1 MTHLLAPV
9 ASPSQSRPRP
19 AAHPTLRAGD
29 EQFPLTPGVHALG
42 GRAPDAVP
50 LAALQSQPRA
60 ATLIVSPEGATV
72 LQRTTASVVVRVD
85 GEPIGIAPLE
95 LKTGTRIEFGDCRL
109 WFETEASST
118 ASAARTT
125 SEQPAAGTT
134 TAAGRVLPLNGAAGA
149 RPSFVARN
157 PATTDAE
164 RTTDAAL
171 VAVRTGTRHPL
182 PMRRISI
189 GRDDSCDV
197 IVRGNSVSRR
207 HATIAPVS
215 GGFLLRDES
224 ANGTMVNGIRIV
236 GTYLLAN
243 GDVVR
248 VQDEEL
254 RVELDAS
261 APAPIVRGDKT
272 TQLDLSHITRGV
284 TEEQARAAAVRPV
297 TATLEIVR
305 GPFTGASFQVD
316 RAVCSIGRADDNDIR
331 IHDDTVSLSHATLL
345 RKAGIW
351 FVVDLRSMNGTYVD
365 GSRVSGE
372 RELHPG
378 ACVRLG
384 AVELVFRAIASV
396 ERPPEEA
403 PRTGLWA
410 KLKGLLRIVM
420 PPVE

>member
-1 MTHLLAPV
+1 MSHLLAPV
-9 ASPSQSRPRP
+9 APPRRTTP
-19 AAHPTLRAGD
+19 RAQPTLRAG
-29 EQFPLTPGVHALG
+29 EQLCTLLPGVHALG

-50 LAALQSQPRA
+50 LPGLQSQPRA
-60 ATLIVSPEGATV
+60 ATLTVSAEGATV
-72 LQRTTASVVVRVD
+72 LQRTTASVVVRLD
-85 GEPIGIAPLE
+85 GEPIGIAPIE
-95 LKTGTRIEFGDCRL
+95 LRQGARIEFGDCRL
-109 WFETEASST
+109 WFDADGSNAESSGST
-118 ASAARTT
+118 
-125 SEQPAAGTT
+125 
-134 TAAGRVLPLNGAAGA
+134 
-149 RPSFVARN
+149 RPSVAAWAPRN
-157 PATTDAE
+157 PLAE
-164 RTTDAAL
+164 PVTDAAL
-171 VAVRTGTRHPL
+171 VEVRTGARHPL

-189 GRDDSCDV
+189 GRDDSCEV
-197 IVRGNSVSRR
+197 IVRGNAVSRR
-207 HATIAPVS
+207 HATIAPVA

-284 TEEQARAAAVRPV
+284 TEEQARAAAARPV
-297 TATLEIVR
+297 TASLEIVR

-316 RAVCSIGRADDNDIR
+316 RAVCSIGRADDNDVR

-345 RKAGIW
+345 RKAGVW

-384 AVELVFRAIASV
+384 AVELLFRAIDSR
-396 ERPPEEA
+396 ERKTEEA
-403 PRTGLWA
+403 PRTGFWA
-410 KLKGLLRIVM
+410 KLKSLLRIVT

>member
-1 MTHLLAPV
+1 MSPLLAPV
-9 ASPSQSRPRP
+9 APRTSPTLRPL
-19 AAHPTLRAGD
+19 LRAGD
-29 EQFPLTPGVHALG
+29 QQCSLLPGVHALG

-50 LAALQSQPRA
+50 LPGLQSQPRA
-60 ATLIVSPEGATV
+60 ATLTVSAEGATV
-72 LQRTTASVVVRVD
+72 LQRTTASVVVRLD
-85 GEPIGIAPLE
+85 GEPIGIAPIE
-95 LKTGTRIEFGDCRL
+95 LRVGARIEFGDCRV
-109 WFETEASST
+109 WFVADGSSDE
-118 ASAARTT
+118 SADST
-125 SEQPAAGTT
+125 
-134 TAAGRVLPLNGAAGA
+134 
-149 RPSFVARN
+149 RPSVPAWAPRN
-157 PATTDAE
+157 PLAE
-164 RTTDAAL
+164 RVSDAAL
-171 VAVRTGTRHPL
+171 VDARTGKRYPL

-189 GRDDSCDV
+189 GRDDSCEV

-207 HATIAPVS
+207 HATIAPVA

-224 ANGTMVNGIRIV
+224 ANGTLVNGIRIV